1 MNTTS
6 VASLAKPNSMMPS
19 RDLPTMTAK
28 GRPALLWLDPDFD
41 PLSGDPRFQELC
53 QEKQP

>member
-1 MNTTS
+1 
-6 VASLAKPNSMMPS
+6 MMPS

-28 GRPALLWLDPDFD
+28 GRPALLWLDADFD
-41 PLSGDPRFQELC
+41 PLRGDPRFQELC